1 MRYLNLRAVLLAV
14 LVLAG
19 QLWTATAHA
28 QPRLTNNTRVTAE
41 QIEEAIR
48 NSPNASPWLRANAR
62 AVANLAMFESGGNL
76 SIYNGSCCYGILQMN
91 QRNISRYTN
100 LTPEQFR
107 NLPLQDQINAWARLT
122 NDALRSR
129 VVQSLI
135 ALGTFDGRPVDGNL
149 VLACVQLGIGN
160 CQRMIRS
167 GRCNG
172 FADRNGTTICDMA
185 DRIAGRGRTPQPNPV
200 PTPPAPGAGGGTPAP
215 GQPGPG
221 MASGGSGCIRDAQ
234 GGCLPMSEAMRQGFE
249 SGSGVSMERLRST
262 IQLIL
267 AALAF
272 AVTGSAM
279 LGTWQSYSN
288 GAITKA
294 AMITNMQ
301 RGLVVIGLVFVVI
314 SVL

>member
-1 MRYLNLRAVLLAV
+1 MRYLNLRAVLMAV

-28 QPRLTNNTRVTAE
+28 QPRLTNNTQVTAE

-76 SIYNGSCCYGILQMN
+76 SIYNGSCCYGVLQLN
-91 QRNISRYTN
+91 RGNISYYTG

-185 DRIAGRGRTPQPNPV
+185 DRIAGRGPV

-279 LGTWQSYSN
+279 LDTWQSYSN